1 MKLKKIFYFLKS
13 LVTKKKLNL
22 IKDQEKIFS
31 DNQLNYIEGQKKLK
45 KVLQNIDLTK
55 YNMASE
61 HLKIF
66 SSISL
71 KDDTKNILEIGTA

>member
-45 KVLQNIDLTK
+45 KVLQNIVELLLR
-55 YNMASE
+55 SL
-61 HLKIF
+61 LKRLSAI
-66 SSISL
+66 IR
-71 KDDTKNILEIGTA
+71 